1 VDREQ
6 FPDLIESNNKKL
18 VTPKEK
24 YDHLKAINPLVDDL
38 IERLDLKLDE

>member
-1 VDREQ
+1 MAEA
-6 FPDLIESNNKKL
+6 NATKL

-38 IERLDLKLDE
+38 IEKLDLKLDE